1 MADKKPPAPKK
12 KPAAAAKA
20 SAAPKTRPAPPPKP
34 AAKPSLS
41 SQPANGPSAEA
52 AIDNVKAVIEWLS
65 IVDDFKIASHKNFLP
80 RWAFVVVVLAYLVIT

>member
-1 MADKKPPAPKK
+1 MADKKPPTPKK
-12 KPAAAAKA
+12 KPVAAAKP
-20 SAAPKTRPAPPPKP
+20 SVAPKAKPAP
-34 AAKPSLS
+34 AAKPAVKPSVS
-41 SQPANGPSAEA
+41 SQPASGPSAEA